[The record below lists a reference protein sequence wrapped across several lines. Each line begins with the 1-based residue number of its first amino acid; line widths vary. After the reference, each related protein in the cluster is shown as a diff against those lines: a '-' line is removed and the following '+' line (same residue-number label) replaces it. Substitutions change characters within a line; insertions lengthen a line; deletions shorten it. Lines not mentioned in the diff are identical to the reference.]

1 VVAIYVA
8 SLVDHCCHF
17 SPFFSLD
24 EDTRN
29 TFSVS
34 IHIAGAKPDGDGIQR
49 ILESTKEE
57 IKKQNCSLEWVEEST
72 ELILRREGLSI
83 DLLQANNVDE
93 FRDVMFSFVDT
104 GHSIQKA
111 VEKSP
116 RSVNG
121 RKWLGILKRWKE
133 IKPKHAENER

>member
-1 VVAIYVA
+1 MA

-83 DLLQANNVDE
+83 DLLQANNVNE
-93 FRDVMFSFVDT
+93 FRDIILSFIDSA
-104 GHSIQKA
+104 HCIQKA
-111 VEKSP
+111 VES
-116 RSVNG
+116 R
-121 RKWLGILKRWKE
+121 
-133 IKPKHAENER
+133 